1 MECIPGDDGTEVV
14 EDDEVQ
20 GDVEGMHQGGER
32 GPAGQDGDESL
43 GHWDEIH
50 AVLDEPEIR
59 KSIIFIG
66 HFYEK
71 IIIS

>member
-1 MECIPGDDGTEVV
+1 MEYTPGDDGTEVV

-20 GDVEGMHQGGER
+20 GDFEGMHQGEER